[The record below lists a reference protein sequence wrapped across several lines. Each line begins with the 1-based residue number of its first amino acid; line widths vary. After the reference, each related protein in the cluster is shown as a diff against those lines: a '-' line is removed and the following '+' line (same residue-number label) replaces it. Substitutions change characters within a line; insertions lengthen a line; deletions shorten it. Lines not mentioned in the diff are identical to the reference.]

1 MMGAA
6 NNHSSDPF
14 GVRQRLI
21 ESDITPTPQRVA
33 IAEVLFSAHQHVTA
47 DELFETVNHTRESG
61 KRVSKATVYNS
72 LGLFVKKG
80 LLREIFT
87 DASGTFY
94 DTNTQPH
101 HHFYN
106 LDSGQLIDME
116 ERLVPFVL
124 QTSLPEGTLVE
135 DIDIMIRIRN
145 ETIDVDPGN
154 G

>member
-6 NNHSSDPF
+6 NIHTSDPF
-14 GVRQRLI
+14 DVRRRLI

-33 IAEVLFSAHQHVTA
+33 IAEVLLASHQHITA
-47 DELFETVNHTRESG
+47 EELFEKVNQRRESS

-72 LGLFVKKG
+72 LGLFVQKG

-87 DASGTFY
+87 DASGAFY

-101 HHFYN
+101 YHFYN
-106 LDSGQLIDME
+106 LDTGQLIDME
-116 ERLVPFVL
+116 ERLAPFVL
-124 QTSLPEGTLVE
+124 EASLPEGTFIE

-145 ETIDVDPGN
+145 QTQDADP
-154 G
+154 